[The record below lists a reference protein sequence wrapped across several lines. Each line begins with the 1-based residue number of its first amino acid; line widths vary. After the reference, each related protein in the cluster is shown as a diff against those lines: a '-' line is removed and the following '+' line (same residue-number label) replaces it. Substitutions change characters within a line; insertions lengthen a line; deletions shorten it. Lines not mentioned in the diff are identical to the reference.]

1 MSNTEAIHS
10 GVTRTEFF
18 VVRKEYH
25 GAALSKRMYF
35 LKGNTLASQISCHVC
50 FYAGMHGRA
59 VLHTPNLEIG
69 FARVEPL
76 RMRVQNFPIC
86 VT

>member
-1 MSNTEAIHS
+1 MSNMEVIHS

-25 GAALSKRMYF
+25 GAALSKTMYF
-35 LKGNTLASQISCHVC
+35 L
-50 FYAGMHGRA
+50 AGEYSPLMSHAMHGRA
-59 VLHTPNLEIG
+59 VPRTPNLEIG
-69 FARVEPL
+69 FARVQPL
-76 RMRVQNFPIC
+76 RMRVQNFPFC